1 MNIFSVA
8 GRRACLLVAAATRL
22 SGCDDGRYG
31 ELVAKPIY
39 ADMIALYE
47 GGICRAAGRLHE
59 VPQIS
64 VATVRSSDGSCAVL
78 YLDGVDLQGNL
89 LTYPGGRYVHID
101 CSALLSTLR
110 QHRAHARVLARARQ
124 ICSQLG

>member
-1 MNIFSVA
+1 MNILCVA
-8 GRRACLLVAAATRL
+8 AMRACLLVAAATQL

-31 ELVAKPIY
+31 ELVTKPIY

-47 GGICRAAGRLHE
+47 GGICHAAGSLPE
-59 VPQIS
+59 APQIN
-64 VATVRSSDGSCAVL
+64 VVPVRSSDGSCAVL

-101 CSALLSTLR
+101 CSDLLLKLR
-110 QHRAHARVLARARQ
+110 KHHAHARVLARARQ
-124 ICSQLG
+124 ICS